1 VDALRRLLND
11 PRVAGSMASEARDLA
26 PAMAWP
32 VVAGAYLTA
41 AQRLVAIRLAA
52 A

>member
-1 VDALRRLLND
+1 
-11 PRVAGSMASEARDLA
+11 MASEARDLA

-32 VVAGAYLTA
+32 VVANAYLTLG
-41 AQRLVAIRLAA
+41 QRLVAARLAA